1 MDMDRLLSY
10 YYKLLRELHSDF
22 LRYIYFKIDWNSR
35 MIGLTGPRGVGKT
48 TLILQHIKK
57 DLNPAEVIYV
67 TAEDFYFAD
76 SKLLDLAD
84 ELVKKGIKTGRKN

>member
-35 MIGLTGPRGVGKT
+35 MIGLTGPRGGRENY
-48 TLILQHIKK
+48 I
-57 DLNPAEVIYV
+57 DPSAY
-67 TAEDFYFAD
+67 
-76 SKLLDLAD
+76 
-84 ELVKKGIKTGRKN
+84 KKGPESG

>member
-35 MIGLTGPRGVGKT
+35 MIGLTGPRGVGK
-48 TLILQHIKK
+48 LH
-57 DLNPAEVIYV
+57 
-67 TAEDFYFAD
+67 
-76 SKLLDLAD
+76 
-84 ELVKKGIKTGRKN
+84 